1 MTHIPYGS
9 DQAVKL
15 ESIALF
21 AATMQRNTTIGRMVG
36 EFPKQK
42 SAENKLRNQT
52 SSDYPIV
59 RCRDL
64 QKTAGDEVTF
74 DLVNPLNGKPMM
86 GSKYAE
92 GRGEAMTFAQDAL
105 RINQTRKPI
114 NSGDTMTQQRTPH
127 QIRALCR
134 AQGYGYMARLEDQL
148 NLVHMAG
155 ARGFHDNV
163 EWVVPLAS
171 DVDFNAIC
179 INPIKAPTGNRHFIS
194 TGTGI
199 ETVKAA
205 GDEIAVAAQD
215 LMNLDVMD
223 ALRAHLDGMALPP
236 APCKFKGDKM
246 AADSPIRVLL
256 VSPLQYNSIIKSGN
270 FRTLQATA
278 MARASQAANNPLFMG
293 EAGLWNGIL
302 VVKMPKPIRFF
313 AGDPIHW
320 CADITSR
327 PRLPPTWFPQL
338 SARTSRWTG
347 PCCWGPNRSGETL
360 WQAPQVGRPYFWSEK
375 ELDHGDQLEVLVGM
389 INGKSKIRFDIDIGQ
404 ASSRQTTASSQS
416 IPLLPSPADH
426 KATPRCD
433 NLRCCGTNS

>member
-15 ESIALF
+15 QSIALF

-74 DLVNPLNGKPMM
+74 DLVNPLNGKPIM

-205 GDEIAVAAQD
+205 GDEITIATTD

-320 CADITSR
+320 CADITSQTETTTDLVPAAFGTDFAVDR
-327 PRLPPTWFPQL
+327 ALLLGAQSLGEAYGKHRK
-338 SARTSRWTG
+338 
-347 PCCWGPNRSGETL
+347 SGN
-360 WQAPQVGRPYFWSEK
+360 PYFWSEK
-375 ELDHGDQLEVLVGM
+375 ELDHGDKLEVLVGM
-389 INGKSKIRFDIDIGQ
+389 INGKSKIRFDIDHGTSVQPTDNGII
-404 ASSRQTTASSQS
+404 AIDTAVPITS
-416 IPLLPSPADH
+416 
-426 KATPRCD
+426 
-433 NLRCCGTNS
+433 

>member
-15 ESIALF
+15 QSIALF

-74 DLVNPLNGKPMM
+74 DLVNPLNGKPIM

-205 GDEIAVAAQD
+205 GNEITIATTD

-320 CADITSR
+320 CADITSQTETTTDLVPAAFGTDFAVDR
-327 PRLPPTWFPQL
+327 ALLLGAQSLGEAYGKHRK
-338 SARTSRWTG
+338 
-347 PCCWGPNRSGETL
+347 SGN
-360 WQAPQVGRPYFWSEK
+360 PYFWSEK
-375 ELDHGDQLEVLVGM
+375 ELDHGDKLEVLVGM
-389 INGKSKIRFDIDIGQ
+389 INGKSKIRFDIDHGTSVQPTDNGII
-404 ASSRQTTASSQS
+404 AIDTAVPITS
-416 IPLLPSPADH
+416 
-426 KATPRCD
+426 
-433 NLRCCGTNS
+433 

>member
-15 ESIALF
+15 QSIALF

-74 DLVNPLNGKPMM
+74 DLVNPLNGKPIM

-205 GDEIAVAAQD
+205 GDEITIATTD

-320 CADITSR
+320 CADITSQTETTTDLVPAAFGTDFAVDR
-327 PRLPPTWFPQL
+327 ALLLGAQSLGEAYGKHRK
-338 SARTSRWTG
+338 
-347 PCCWGPNRSGETL
+347 SGN
-360 WQAPQVGRPYFWSEK
+360 PYFWSEK
-375 ELDHGDQLEVLVGM
+375 ELDHGDKLEVLVGM
-389 INGKSKIRFDIDIGQ
+389 INGKSKIRFDIDHGTSIQPTDNGII
-404 ASSRQTTASSQS
+404 AIDTAVPITS
-416 IPLLPSPADH
+416 
-426 KATPRCD
+426 
-433 NLRCCGTNS
+433 